1 MKNRSKC
8 YALSFLFIIGI
19 GSFIIGACK
28 KTTSDNSYSI
38 NEPIRAVDLSFTPL
52 MESYGVSF
60 SDNNKTMPLLQ
71 ICKNHGINT
80 VRIRLWHTPISNS
93 SSLNEV
99 LSFAKQCKTAG
110 FKFYLDLHYSDT
122 WADPGKQSLPNAWK
136 ACTRLSLVDSVSH
149 YTENVLLQFKNQNCL
164 PEYIQIGN
172 EVNQGMLWDFGKLVN
187 FNDTNWNYF
196 KALQLAAI
204 NKIKTISPSAQ
215 IILHYAG
222 LQGAYDFFS
231 KAQQMQI
238 PFDLVG
244 ISYYPWWHGNM
255 TSLKST
261 FVQLNQLSKPI
272 IIAET
277 AYPFTLN
284 WNDWTNNIVGTSNQ
298 LLPTFPASPLGQ
310 SNFIDSLWKIITPSN
325 PNQAFGICYWAPE
338 YVAYKGAQDTSAS
351 PWENL
356 CLFDFQNNACIGI
369 KALGGK

>member
-1 MKNRSKC
+1 MENWSKRSIF
-8 YALSFLFIIGI
+8 SVLFIISI
-19 GSFIIGACK
+19 ASIILGACK
-28 KTTSDNSYSI
+28 KTEPKDTGTI
-38 NEPIRAVDLSFTPL
+38 NEPIRAMDLSFAPL
-52 MESYGVSF
+52 MESYGVSYK
-60 SDNNKTMPLLQ
+60 DNNKIMPLLQ

-80 VRIRLWHTPISNS
+80 IRIRLWHSPISNS

-110 FKFYLDLHYSDT
+110 FKFYLDIHYSDT
-122 WADPGKQSLPNAWK
+122 WADPGKQTLPNAWQ
-136 ACTRLSLVDSVSH
+136 ACTRLSLLDSVSQ
-149 YTENVLLQFKNQNCL
+149 YTENVLLQFKSQNCL

-172 EVNQGMLWDFGKLVN
+172 EVNQGMLWNFGKLSN

-196 KALQLAAI
+196 KAIQEAAI
-204 NKIKTISPSAQ
+204 AKIKTLSPSSK

-222 LQGAYDFFS
+222 LQGAYGYYT

-238 PFDLVG
+238 PFDLLG
-244 ISYYPWWHGNM
+244 ISYYPWWHGDL
-255 TSLKST
+255 TDLKNCIT
-261 FVQLNQLSKPI
+261 QLNQFSKPI
-272 IIAET
+272 ILAET

-298 LLPTFPASPLGQ
+298 LLPSLPASALGQ
-310 SNFIDSLWKIITPSN
+310 SNFIDSLWKIMN
-325 PNQAFGICYWAPE
+325 PTNQNQTYGICYWAPE

>member
-1 MKNRSKC
+1 MKNRSFRYTLC
-8 YALSFLFIIGI
+8 FLFIIGL
-19 GSFIIGACK
+19 GSFIMGACK
-28 KTTSDNSYSI
+28 KTATNDSSII
-38 NEPIRAVDLSFTPL
+38 NEPIRAMDLSFTPL

-80 VRIRLWHTPISNS
+80 VRIRLWHTPTNNS
-93 SSLNEV
+93 SSLIEV
-99 LSFAKQCKTAG
+99 LNFAQQCKSAG
-110 FKFYLDLHYSDT
+110 FKFYLDLHYSDS
-122 WADPGKQSLPNAWK
+122 WADPGKQTLPSAWLQ
-136 ACTRLSLVDSVSH
+136 CSRLSLLDSVSN
-149 YTENVLLQFKNQNCL
+149 YTEKVLLQFQNQNCL
-164 PEYIQIGN
+164 PDYIQIGN
-172 EVNQGMLWDFGKLVN
+172 EVNQGMLWDFGRLQN

-204 NKIKTISPSAQ
+204 NKIKTICPTAQ

-244 ISYYPWWHGNM
+244 ISYYPWWHGNL

-261 FVQLNQLSKPI
+261 ITQLNQFSKPI

-298 LLPTFPASPLGQ
+298 LLPAFPASPLGQ

-325 PNQAFGICYWAPE
+325 PSQAYGICYWAPE

-356 CLFDFQNNACIGI
+356 CLFDFQNKACMGI